1 LAGLGP
7 EGRAAALEAMQF
19 ERALT
24 PERKTVTAKPGE
36 QIIDPATG
44 QVIYQAPFETKQVD
58 RYRLLTTD
66 EVKQQGLPAGNYQ
79 VNESTGKISPVG
91 SSPLVQVGGEL
102 SPFGKAVS
110 QKQADVFSKIS
121 ETSQNARRSLAD
133 IDRLNN
139 LFNQFQSGGGAAFK
153 QFAGNFGIDTKNL
166 SEIQAAEAIISRL
179 VPQQR
184 PPNSGTM
191 SDADLAE
198 FKKSLPRIIN
208 RPGANQIIIK
218 TLRDIANYQIQEGQ
232 IADMVMDQEISPAE
246 GRKRLREL
254 VNPIDTFFAGGVYQ
268 QYNLEPRK
276 R

>member
-1 LAGLGP
+1 
-7 EGRAAALEAMQF
+7 
-19 ERALT
+19 
-24 PERKTVTAKPGE
+24 
-36 QIIDPATG
+36 
-44 QVIYQAPFETKQVD
+44 
-58 RYRLLTTD
+58 
-66 EVKQQGLPAGNYQ
+66 
-79 VNESTGKISPVG
+79 
-91 SSPLVQVGGEL
+91 
-102 SPFGKAVS
+102 
-110 QKQADVFSKIS
+110 VFSKIS
-121 ETSQNARRSLAD
+121 ETSQNARRSLTE
-133 IDRLNN
+133 IDRLGN
-139 LFNQFQSGGGAAFK
+139 LLNQFQSGGAAAFK

-218 TLRDIANYQIQEGQ
+218 TLRDIANYQIREGE
-232 IADMVMDQEISPAE
+232 IADMVMDQEITPAE

-268 QYNLEPRK
+268 QYGLEPR